1 MPVKSLITIH
11 QAYELLQK
19 SNSEIKKLQKNI
31 QLFKKGISK
40 KVSPFLIESS
50 SPIQCIVVGGNHPVK
65 KLAEQLQNKGFD
77 VRPILNPTVPKGKE
91 RLRICIH
98 VYNTEKEIKSLSTA
112 INGHFTE
119 KNSAFVTKM
128 L

>member
-1 MPVKSLITIH
+1 MITIH
-11 QAYELLQK
+11 QAYELLEK
-19 SNSEIKKLQKNI
+19 SHSEIKKLQKNI

-40 KVSPFLIESS
+40 KVGPFLIESF
-50 SPIQCIVVGGNHPVK
+50 SPIQCIVVGGNQPVK
-65 KLAEQLQNKGFD
+65 KLAEQLQNRGFD

-98 VYNTEKEIKSLSTA
+98 VFNSEKDIKSLSKA
-112 INGHFTE
+112 INEHFAE
-119 KNSAFVTKM
+119 KNTAFVTKM